1 MIAKTFFGFE
11 EILANELK
19 MLGAQDVEPGV
30 RMVSFKGDK
39 GFMYKANL
47 SLRTALKILKPIY
60 FFKARDEQSLYK
72 GISGVNWSKFIN
84 ANQTFVI
91 DATVH
96 SEYFNH
102 SEFVSQKCKDAIV
115 DQFRERTGQRP
126 SIEKIHP
133 DLRINI
139 HIDKDQVSVA
149 LDTSGNSLH
158 QRGYRTATNIAP
170 INEVLAAG
178 ILLLSGWDGQGDFLD
193 PMCGSGTFLAEA
205 AMIACNIPANINRK
219 EFAFEKWNDWDN
231 DLFDSIMDSLMK
243 KIREFHYTIKGYDKA
258 PSAVQKAKDNI
269 KNANLEEYITIE
281 ERNFFDTEKTSEGK
295 LHMVFNPPYDER
307 LDIHMEE
314 FYKNIGDTLK
324 KNYPGTNAW
333 FITGNLEA
341 LKFVGLKPSRKIKL
355 FNASIEARLVK
366 LEDRMHHKPNE
377 LSGGQ
382 RQRVAIAR
390 ALVTKPSIILADEP
404 TGNLDSKTGVE
415 IMGLFN
421 ELHAQGNTIILV
433 THEEDIARHAHRIIR
448 LRDGLIESDT
458 IVEDRVLPGA
468 HA

>member
-1 MIAKTFFGFE
+1 MENFKMIAKTFYGFE
-11 EILANELK
+11 EILAKELQT
-19 MLGAQDVEPGV
+19 LGAQDVEQGV

-60 FFKARDEQSLYK
+60 FFKATNEQALYK
-72 GISGVNWSKFIN
+72 GISGVNWSKYIN

-91 DATVH
+91 DTTVH

-115 DQFRERTGQRP
+115 DQFRERTGSRP
-126 SIEKIHP
+126 SIDKAYP

-149 LDTSGNSLH
+149 LDTSGNALN

-178 ILLLSGWDGQGDFLD
+178 ILLLSGWEGQGHFLD

-231 DLFDSIMDSLMK
+231 ELFDQIMSSLLK
-243 KIREFHYTIKGYDKA
+243 KVTEFNYTIKGYDKA
-258 PSAVQKAKDNI
+258 PSAIVKAKANI

-281 ERNFFDTEKTSEGK
+281 EQNFFDTEKESEGK
-295 LHMVFNPPYDER
+295 LYMVFNPPYDER

-324 KNYPGTNAW
+324 KNYPGTDAW
-333 FITGNLEA
+333 FITANLEA

-355 FNASIEARLVK
+355 FNGSLEARLVK
-366 LEDRMHHKPNE
+366 YEMYEGSKR
-377 LSGGQ
+377 
-382 RQRVAIAR
+382 
-390 ALVTKPSIILADEP
+390 TKFNAAPSA
-404 TGNLDSKTGVE
+404 S
-415 IMGLFN
+415 
-421 ELHAQGNTIILV
+421 
-433 THEEDIARHAHRIIR
+433 
-448 LRDGLIESDT
+448 
-458 IVEDRVLPGA
+458 
-468 HA
+468 